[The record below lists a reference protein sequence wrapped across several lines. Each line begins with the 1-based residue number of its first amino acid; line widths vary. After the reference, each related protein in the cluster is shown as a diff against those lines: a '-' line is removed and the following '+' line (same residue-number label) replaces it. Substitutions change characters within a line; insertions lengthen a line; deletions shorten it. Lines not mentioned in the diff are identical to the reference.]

1 MYRHCEPT
9 GRANARTPL
18 ARRPGQ
24 AKREPGSI
32 RRALSFWARRRR
44 PSVPTNAG
52 GYGSLLSQG
61 RRKRIRSSNSK
72 HAFALA
78 ARCARVVDESLAQ
91 EDRGRGE
98 CRVPAAPA
106 ASCALV
112 ESTRVFTTGPPGSP
126 GIPARNG
133 FNGFLRALPGDRACL
148 PPSLADYGFVRPG
161 RADKT
166 SANLTPASGRQDH
179 TTSPSAAPV
188 CAKGFAGL
196 KCQSAEALAK
206 AEASLVRVPLI
217 AHRPKPA
224 LQPRCAQNAAAS
236 TASRP
241 ASVTIAIRPS
251 VGRDARTP
259 RDVSTKLGSEIFFES
274 GLDSQIARQPVGQIS
289 RPVRM
294 ALRA

>member
-1 MYRHCEPT
+1 MT
-9 GRANARTPL
+9 GQNSQTP
-18 ARRPGQ
+18 
-24 AKREPGSI
+24 K
-32 RRALSFWARRRR
+32 
-44 PSVPTNAG
+44 N
-52 GYGSLLSQG
+52 
-61 RRKRIRSSNSK
+61 NSK
-72 HAFALA
+72 RAFAPRGA
-78 ARCARVVDESLAQ
+78 SARVVDESLAQ

-259 RDVSTKLGSEIFFES
+259 RDVSTKQGSEIFFES
-274 GLDSQIARQPVGQIS
+274 GLDSQITKQPVGQIS